1 MPIGVSVERRE
12 VTLYPSYVFLLT
24 PVGLRK
30 SLKVSYDI
38 TDPTMAESLR
48 EASGSLE
55 VLEAGDEGKKK
66 SKFKVFKSFFGK
78 KKKKEPED
86 GRGGRKLQPSLSSS
100 NINISALKPV
110 HEDQTEPRAKSNMGS
125 KALSHDSIFMMDPE
139 PANKIYPSPE
149 LQRGRSLQRPYVSR
163 TLPRTGTSSLH
174 RAVFGVTFG
183 PMLPYVP
190 RSALWAGGSD
200 IAESPSLLPRQRS
213 ISPPLIRSDTISK
226 DLEEISVDEE
236 SPESSPK
243 DVSEQILT
251 MKKGKGQ
258 VKKSGEISSL
268 GGHQPEQFPARGAA
282 SFLFCHSL
290 QSSFEPSP
298 GPVHSQSLTTLTV
311 ITSPSSA
318 QLPIGFSTPASPKV
332 EPKQGKPGVP
342 LVSQEEKSTT
352 TSQEAVQ
359 KKPKNDSAGTSS
371 LEQSKKTETPDKKTA
386 EQTANP
392 DAAGT
397 QGYLPTTAFG
407 RQCARRGPGAIGMS
421 ECGLRGRTFKQFP
434 VFSADL
440 SLEQST
446 TPPAI
451 SVTPQEGL
459 SDTDGL
465 GKRNTGMDFKAGTAA
480 GAQSVPEDV
489 EGSTVGDPST
499 CREDGAP
506 GANRPEAMASLSSAA
521 TEAEAFKDP
530 SRTQSGREEACSSDL
545 QGIRLET
552 PPLRSLSLA
561 VVKFHAEEESSDSE
575 SSSEVGGGSDQVPP
589 RPASQQ
595 EKPKGD
601 QKVFPKPGSSAVEP
615 SRPGQQLASRSP
627 SWAGARPE
635 AEEASLDSESVPEDE
650 DTSEQQVRPGRSLQ
664 SAGKP
669 DRGQEVFAEPKS
681 PASKVLGEPKVST
694 EWHSYADKYKSAD
707 PSRAWKEKPKDQGGT
722 PSVSKSVLKEWD
734 ASMQRLAL
742 QQLPQSFAKPAAQQ
756 QVSSGLVRAL
766 ARRSGF
772 AEHLLPQ
779 SGMGAKAEQQASACL
794 ESTARDWGLSLE
806 PLPPRTSLKH
816 LMGRKVGQPVSKSPE
831 IAMTPGVNSAAL
843 KCHSKPPP
851 KPTAGDAF
859 PPGPKHVSVSKQVL
873 PPKDPFWALLRSVVE
888 KQVPPGAE
896 SAVVEKDASMQPL
909 VPKHRSP
916 RQPLVRRQVSVSPES
931 AAAEGGASGGPLLP
945 THSARPLVNPQ
956 SQQISENA
964 AVKKGTAAEL
974 PRGGPFQPSGRP
986 RLQAQTLPPGSVSAS
1001 EGSGPEEKMPPP
1013 HTSRAW
1019 VSPRVEQEASSGSA
1033 SAPAARSTPV
1043 ESKPPKSALQ
1053 AWGNRKS
1060 KQAASTGLEGA
1071 VAEKG
1076 GSKVQRPPRMS
1087 SQSPMKPVGKQAV
1100 SAGPESVAAKKEA
1113 CAEPLPPRQFSRSL
1127 AGHKVQQISSNF
1139 ESSAAE
1145 GAVSGKPLPPKNP
1158 TQVLVRS
1165 KVQEM
1170 SLRLENKAL
1179 EGNTSKKSP
1188 IPRYPSQSFVKYM
1201 AERVFSESPAAERGF
1216 HTNPPSTNP
1225 PSKPSMRPEAQGQV
1239 FSGQK
1244 NASMGG
1250 GISSQLLPWKGPL
1263 RSSGRPE
1270 DPKEASSH
1278 SESAPAKSSGSK
1290 KQPPP
1295 RYLSQALG
1303 KLEYQQYGSL
1313 VSVSALED
1321 RKSFKDKLPSGGPSQ
1336 AKKGPESQPHVS
1348 STGSASARVGWSC
1361 SEGPLPRRSSFWA
1374 FADPEH
1380 QRQVPSGSVGAAAEG
1395 AISGSNP
1402 SSRSVPKGPASPH
1415 RAKKRSHS
1423 SEDLIKNI
1431 LASAAKPVKFTFAPA
1446 SQTSTSGVTYPKEE
1460 VVKSSDPNNSHSD
1473 VSTAEADVE
1482 NVFGIRVRKI
1492 PTSDKFKDET
1502 QDDRTK
1508 LSSLSL
1514 GPKSFPVCKGKRIRR
1529 SASHGF
1535 LGTAEHLIPGY
1546 EFAEKQQD
1554 RPKSEIIAGNQPACK
1569 VPGKAPGRQEYY
1581 SISDPTWITELRT
1594 KNRATIKEP
1603 SRAGDTLEDENQ
1615 PASSLTFS
1623 VNKQESARPSSNN
1636 KRPKIGSYSFLEA
1649 RGKLKGGR
1657 TVLLSHRRSSMSL
1670 TACVSFA
1677 VVLVGFEDEGTFQE
1691 LAVGKGI
1698 QRSSTPPAMLQE
1710 PVQPEEPVWFSVAK
1724 KKAKAWSQEPYN
1736 RNHALSSSWVESQHF
1751 K

>member
-12 VTLYPSYVFLLT
+12 VTLYPSYVL
-24 PVGLRK
+24 GLRK

-86 GRGGRKLQPSLSSS
+86 ARGGRK
-100 NINISALKPV
+100 A
-110 HEDQTEPRAKSNMGS
+110 ESNMGS

-139 PANKIYPSPE
+139 PANKIYLSTE

-174 RAVFGVTFG
+174 RAVFGITFG
-183 PMLPYVP
+183 PVLPYVP
-190 RSALWAGGSD
+190 RSALWAGRSD
-200 IAESPSLLPRQRS
+200 IAESPSLLPCQRS

-226 DLEEISVDEE
+226 DLEEISIDEE

-251 MKKGKGQ
+251 MKK
-258 VKKSGEISSL
+258 
-268 GGHQPEQFPARGAA
+268 
-282 SFLFCHSL
+282 
-290 QSSFEPSP
+290 
-298 GPVHSQSLTTLTV
+298 
-311 ITSPSSA
+311 
-318 QLPIGFSTPASPKV
+318 V
-332 EPKQGKPGVP
+332 EPKQGKPGIL

-352 TSQEAVQ
+352 TSQDAVQ

-397 QGYLPTTAFG
+397 QGYLSTMAFG
-407 RQCARRGPGAIGMS
+407 RQCARRGSGAIGMS
-421 ECGLRGRTFKQFP
+421 ECGLGGRTFKQFS
-434 VFSADL
+434 VISADL

-446 TPPAI
+446 TPPAK

-499 CREDGAP
+499 CREDGAQE
-506 GANRPEAMASLSSAA
+506 AKRPEAMASLSSAA

-545 QGIRLET
+545 QGIQLKMASVQDIPTVCREKLESVQDIPTVCREKPPGKCLPAFTAGISALPRALAKRGVSVET
-552 PPLRSLSLA
+552 PALRSRLSLA

-575 SSSEVGGGSDQVPP
+575 SSSEVGGGSEQVPP

-615 SRPGQQLASRSP
+615 SQPGQQLASGSP
-627 SWAGARPE
+627 SWAVARPE
-635 AEEASLDSESVPEDE
+635 AEEDSLEGRRHLEAAVGCFHAAARSPTASSVLCEAGC
-650 DTSEQQVRPGRSLQ
+650 SAASVVRPGE
-664 SAGKP
+664 GF
-669 DRGQEVFAEPKS
+669 GTAER
-681 PASKVLGEPKVST
+681 LC
-694 EWHSYADKYKSAD
+694 
-707 PSRAWKEKPKDQGGT
+707 RA
-722 PSVSKSVLKEWD
+722 
-734 ASMQRLAL
+734 
-742 QQLPQSFAKPAAQQ
+742 PAAP
-756 QVSSGLVRAL
+756 VRDGRQGRA
-766 ARRSGF
+766 AR
-772 AEHLLPQ
+772 P
-779 SGMGAKAEQQASACL
+779 SACL

-816 LMGRKVGQPVSKSPE
+816 LMGREVGQPVSKSPE

-843 KCHSKPPP
+843 KWHSKPPP

-859 PPGPKHVSVSKQVL
+859 PPGPEHVSVSKQVL

-888 KQVPPGAE
+888 ERVPPGAE

-916 RQPLVRRQVSVSPES
+916 RQPLVQRQVSVSPES
-931 AAAEGGASGGPLLP
+931 TAAEGGASGGPLLP
-945 THSARPLVNPQ
+945 KHSARPLVNPQ

-964 AVKKGTAAEL
+964 AVKEGTSAEL
-974 PRGGPFQPSGRP
+974 PGGGPFQLSGRP
-986 RLQAQTLPPGSVSAS
+986 RLQAQTLPPDSVSAS

-1076 GSKVQRPPRMS
+1076 GSKAHPPP
-1087 SQSPMKPVGKQAV
+1087 QSPMKPVGKQAV

-1139 ESSAAE
+1139 ESNAAE

-1165 KVQEM
+1165 KVQEI

-1201 AERVFSESPAAERGF
+1201 AERVFSESPAAEQGF

-1225 PSKPSMRPEAQGQV
+1225 PSKPSMRPEAQCQV

-1244 NASMGG
+1244 NANMGG
-1250 GISSQLLPWKGPL
+1250 GISSQLLPWKGPG

-1270 DPKEASSH
+1270 DPKGVSSH

-1295 RYLSQALG
+1295 RYLSQALR
-1303 KLEYQQYGSL
+1303 KLEYQQYGSP

-1321 RKSFKDKLPSGGPSQ
+1321 RKSFEDKLPSGGPSQ

-1348 STGSASARVGWSC
+1348 STGSASAPVGWSC
-1361 SEGPLPRRSSFWA
+1361 SEEPLPRRSSFWA

-1380 QRQVPSGSVGAAAEG
+1380 QQQVPSGSVGTAAEG

-1415 RAKKRSHS
+1415 RTKKRSHS

-1473 VSTAEADVE
+1473 VSTTEADVE

-1603 SRAGDTLEDENQ
+1603 SRAGDILEDENQ
-1615 PASSLTFS
+1615 PASSLTFN
-1623 VNKQESARPSSNN
+1623 VNKQEQVALKKLLQPTKGVPFVKNLTSNLGN
-1636 KRPKIGSYSFLEA
+1636 HG
-1649 RGKLKGGR
+1649 
-1657 TVLLSHRRSSMSL
+1657 
-1670 TACVSFA
+1670 
-1677 VVLVGFEDEGTFQE
+1677 
-1691 LAVGKGI
+1691 LA
-1698 QRSSTPPAMLQE
+1698 TE
-1710 PVQPEEPVWFSVAK
+1710 
-1724 KKAKAWSQEPYN
+1724 
-1736 RNHALSSSWVESQHF
+1736 
-1751 K
+1751 

>member
-1 MPIGVSVERRE
+1 
-12 VTLYPSYVFLLT
+12 
-24 PVGLRK
+24 
-30 SLKVSYDI
+30 
-38 TDPTMAESLR
+38 MAESLR

-55 VLEAGDEGKKK
+55 VLEASDEGKKK

-86 GRGGRKLQPSLSSS
+86 ARGGRKLKPSLSSG

-139 PANKIYPSPE
+139 PASKIYPSPE
-149 LQRGRSLQRPYVSR
+149 LQRGRSLQRSYVSR
-163 TLPRTGTSSLH
+163 TLPRTGTGSLH
-174 RAVFGVTFG
+174 RAVSGVTFG

-200 IAESPSLLPRQRS
+200 VTESPSLLPRQRS

-226 DLEEISVDEE
+226 DFEEISVDEE
-236 SPESSPK
+236 TPESSPK

-251 MKKGKGQ
+251 MKKG
-258 VKKSGEISSL
+258 
-268 GGHQPEQFPARGAA
+268 
-282 SFLFCHSL
+282 
-290 QSSFEPSP
+290 
-298 GPVHSQSLTTLTV
+298 
-311 ITSPSSA
+311 
-318 QLPIGFSTPASPKV
+318 

-359 KKPKNDSAGTSS
+359 KKPKNDSAGASS

-392 DAAGT
+392 EAAGT
-397 QGYLPTTAFG
+397 QGYLSTAAFG

-421 ECGLRGRTFKQFP
+421 ECGLRGRTFKQFS
-434 VFSADL
+434 VFSVDL
-440 SLEQST
+440 SLEQCT
-446 TPPAI
+446 TPPAK

-459 SDTDGL
+459 SDKDGL

-506 GANRPEAMASLSSAA
+506 GANRPEAIASLSSAA
-521 TEAEAFKDP
+521 TEAEVFKDP
-530 SRTQSGREEACSSDL
+530 SRTQSEREEACSSDL
-545 QGIRLET
+545 QGIQLKMESVQGIPTVCREKPPGKCLPAFTAGISAPPSALAKRGVSVET
-552 PPLRSLSLA
+552 PPLGSLSLA
-561 VVKFHAEEESSDSE
+561 VVKFQAEEESSDSE
-575 SSSEVGGGSDQVPP
+575 SSSEVGGGSEQVPP
-589 RPASQQ
+589 RPAFQR

-615 SRPGQQLASRSP
+615 SRPGQQPASRSP
-627 SWAGARPE
+627 SWTAARPE
-635 AEEASLDSESVPEDE
+635 AEEASLDSESAPEDE
-650 DTSEQQVRPGRSLQ
+650 DTSEQQVRPRRSLQ

-669 DRGQEVFAEPKS
+669 DRGQEVFTETKS
-681 PASKVLGEPKVST
+681 SASEVLGEPKAST
-694 EWHSYADKYKSAD
+694 EWHSYADKYKSVD
-707 PSRAWKEKPKDQGGT
+707 PPRAWKEKPKDQGGT
-722 PSVSKSVLKEWD
+722 PSVSKSALKEWD
-734 ASMQRLAL
+734 VSMQRLAL
-742 QQLPQSFAKPAAQQ
+742 QQLPQSFAKPAVRQ
-756 QVSSGLVRAL
+756 QVSSGPARAL
-766 ARRSGF
+766 AQRSGS

-779 SGMGAKAEQQASACL
+779 SGTGAKAEQQASACL

-806 PLPPRTSLKH
+806 PLPPRTSSKL
-816 LMGRKVGQPVSKSPE
+816 LMRRKVGQPVSKSPE
-831 IAMTPGVNSAAL
+831 IAMTPGVNPAAL

-851 KPTAGDAF
+851 KLPAGDAF
-859 PPGPKHVSVSKQVL
+859 PPGPEHVSISKQVL
-873 PPKDPFWALLRSVVE
+873 PPKGPFWTSLRSVVE

-896 SAVVEKDASMQPL
+896 SAVVEKDTSMQPL
-909 VPKHRSP
+909 VPKHQSP
-916 RQPLVRRQVSVSPES
+916 RQPLVQRQVSASPES

-945 THSARPLVNPQ
+945 KHSARPLVNPQ

-964 AVKKGTAAEL
+964 AVNEGTSAEP
-974 PRGGPFQPSGRP
+974 PRGGPSQPSGRP
-986 RLQAQTLPPGSVSAS
+986 RLQAQTLPPDSVRAS

-1033 SAPAARSTPV
+1033 SAPAARSTLV
-1043 ESKPPKSALQ
+1043 EPKPPKSPLQ
-1053 AWGNRKS
+1053 ALGNRKS

-1076 GSKVQRPPRMS
+1076 GSKAQPPPRMS

-1113 CAEPLPPRQFSRSL
+1113 SAEPLPPRQFSRSL

-1139 ESSAAE
+1139 ESNAVE

-1158 TQVLVRS
+1158 TQVLIRS

-1179 EGNTSKKSP
+1179 EGNMSKKSP

-1201 AERVFSESPAAERGF
+1201 AERVFSESPAAEWGF

-1225 PSKPSMRPEAQGQV
+1225 PSKPSMRPEAQCQV
-1239 FSGQK
+1239 FSGQE
-1244 NASMGG
+1244 NANMGG

-1263 RSSGRPE
+1263 QSSGRPQ
-1270 DPKEASSH
+1270 DPKEVSSH
-1278 SESAPAKSSGSK
+1278 SESAPVKSSGSK

-1303 KLEYQQYGSL
+1303 KLEYQQDGSL

-1321 RKSFKDKLPSGGPSQ
+1321 RKSFEDKLPSGGPSQ

-1348 STGSASARVGWSC
+1348 STGSASVPVGWSC
-1361 SEGPLPRRSSFWA
+1361 SEEPLPRRSSFWA
-1374 FADPEH
+1374 FADPER
-1380 QRQVPSGSVGAAAEG
+1380 QQQVPSGSAGAAAEG

-1402 SSRSVPKGPASPH
+1402 SSWSVPKGPASPH
-1415 RAKKRSHS
+1415 GTKKRSHS

-1431 LASAAKPVKFTFAPA
+1431 LAPAAKPVKFTFAPA

-1473 VSTAEADVE
+1473 VATTKADVE
-1482 NVFGIRVRKI
+1482 NVFGIRLRKI
-1492 PTSDKFKDET
+1492 PTSDKFKGET

-1514 GPKSFPVCKGKRIRR
+1514 GPKSFPVRKGKRIRR

-1554 RPKSEIIAGNQPACK
+1554 RPKSEIIAGNQPAYK

-1581 SISDPTWITELRT
+1581 SISEPTWITEVKEKQKSSQALLPRKELRT
-1594 KNRATIKEP
+1594 KNRAAIKEP
-1603 SRAGDTLEDENQ
+1603 SRAGGILEDENQ
-1615 PASSLTFS
+1615 LASSCIFN
-1623 VNKQESARPSSNN
+1623 VNKQGQMAL
-1636 KRPKIGSYSFLEA
+1636 K
-1649 RGKLKGGR
+1649 KLLQPTKGG
-1657 TVLLSHRRSSMSL
+1657 
-1670 TACVSFA
+1670 
-1677 VVLVGFEDEGTFQE
+1677 FEGDGTFQE

-1698 QRSSTPPAMLQE
+1698 QRSSTPPATLQE

-1724 KKAKAWSQEPYN
+1724 KKAKAWSHITEIM
-1736 RNHALSSSWVESQHF
+1736 H
-1751 K
+1751 

>member
-1 MPIGVSVERRE
+1 MSKMRSR
-12 VTLYPSYVFLLT
+12 S
-24 PVGLRK
+24 
-30 SLKVSYDI
+30 SS
-38 TDPTMAESLR
+38 DPTMAESLR

-86 GRGGRKLQPSLSSS
+86 AWGGRKLKPSLSSS
-100 NINISALKPV
+100 SINISALKPV
-110 HEDQTEPRAKSNMGS
+110 HEGQTEPRAKSNMGS

-139 PANKIYPSPE
+139 PAKKIYPSPE

-174 RAVFGVTFG
+174 RNFGVTFG

-251 MKKGKGQ
+251 
-258 VKKSGEISSL
+258 VK
-268 GGHQPEQFPARGAA
+268 
-282 SFLFCHSL
+282 
-290 QSSFEPSP
+290 
-298 GPVHSQSLTTLTV
+298 
-311 ITSPSSA
+311 
-318 QLPIGFSTPASPKV
+318 KV

-359 KKPKNDSAGTSS
+359 KKPKNDSAGASS
-371 LEQSKKTETPDKKTA
+371 LEQSKKTETPDEKTA

-397 QGYLPTTAFG
+397 QGYLSTTAFG

-421 ECGLRGRTFKQFP
+421 ECGLRGRTFKQFS
-434 VFSADL
+434 VLSADL

-446 TPPAI
+446 TPPAK

-499 CREDGAP
+499 CHEDGAP

-545 QGIRLET
+545 QGIQLKMESGQDTPTVCREKPPGKRLPAFTAGISAPPSALAKRGVSVET
-552 PPLRSLSLA
+552 PPLRSLSPA
-561 VVKFHAEEESSDSE
+561 VVKFQAEEESSDSE
-575 SSSEVGGGSDQVPP
+575 SSSEVGAGSEQVPP

-627 SWAGARPE
+627 SWAVAQPE
-635 AEEASLDSESVPEDE
+635 AEEASLDSETVPEDE

-669 DRGQEVFAEPKS
+669 DRGQEVFTEPRS
-681 PASKVLGEPKVST
+681 SASKVLGEPKVST

-722 PSVSKSVLKEWD
+722 PSVLKSVLKRD
-734 ASMQRLAL
+734 VSMQRLAL
-742 QQLPQSFAKPAAQQ
+742 QQLPQSFAKPAVQQ
-756 QVSSGLVRAL
+756 QVSSGPVRAL
-766 ARRSGF
+766 AQRGGF

-779 SGMGAKAEQQASACL
+779 SGTGAKAEQQASACL

-816 LMGRKVGQPVSKSPE
+816 LMRRKVGQPVSKSPE

-859 PPGPKHVSVSKQVL
+859 PPGPGHVSVSKQVL

-888 KQVPPGAE
+888 EQVPPGAE
-896 SAVVEKDASMQPL
+896 SAVVEKDASVQPL
-909 VPKHRSP
+909 VPKHQFP

-931 AAAEGGASGGPLLP
+931 AAAEGRASGGPLLP
-945 THSARPLVNPQ
+945 RHSARPLVNPQ

-964 AVKKGTAAEL
+964 AVKEGTSAEL

-986 RLQAQTLPPGSVSAS
+986 RLQAQTLPPDSVSAS

-1019 VSPRVEQEASSGSA
+1019 VSPRVEQKASSGSA

-1076 GSKVQRPPRMS
+1076 GSKARPPPRMS

-1113 CAEPLPPRQFSRSL
+1113 SAEPLPPRQFSRSL

-1139 ESSAAE
+1139 ESNAAK

-1201 AERVFSESPAAERGF
+1201 AERVFSESPAAERGI

-1225 PSKPSMRPEAQGQV
+1225 PSKPSMRPEAQCQV

-1244 NASMGG
+1244 NANMGG
-1250 GISSQLLPWKGPL
+1250 GISSQLLPWKSPL
-1263 RSSGRPE
+1263 QSSGRPK
-1270 DPKEASSH
+1270 DPKEVSSR

-1295 RYLSQALG
+1295 RYLSHALG

-1321 RKSFKDKLPSGGPSQ
+1321 RKSFQGKLPSGGPSQ

-1348 STGSASARVGWSC
+1348 STGSASVPVGWSC
-1361 SEGPLPRRSSFWA
+1361 SEEPLPRRSSFWA

-1380 QRQVPSGSVGAAAEG
+1380 QQQVPSGSVGAAAEG

-1402 SSRSVPKGPASPH
+1402 SSRCVPKGPASPH
-1415 RAKKRSHS
+1415 GTKKRSHS
-1423 SEDLIKNI
+1423 SEDLIKSI

-1446 SQTSTSGVTYPKEE
+1446 SQTSTSGVTYPKKE
-1460 VVKSSDPNNSHSD
+1460 VVKSSDPNNSHSG
-1473 VSTAEADVE
+1473 VSTTKADVE

-1514 GPKSFPVCKGKRIRR
+1514 GPKSFPICKGKRIRR

-1554 RPKSEIIAGNQPACK
+1554 RPKSEIIAGNQPAYK

-1581 SISDPTWITELRT
+1581 SISEPTWITEPRT

-1603 SRAGDTLEDENQ
+1603 SRAGDLLEDENQ
-1615 PASSLTFS
+1615 PASSFTFN
-1623 VNKQESARPSSNN
+1623 VNKQEQMALKKLLQLTKGVPFVKNLTSNLGN
-1636 KRPKIGSYSFLEA
+1636 HG
-1649 RGKLKGGR
+1649 
-1657 TVLLSHRRSSMSL
+1657 
-1670 TACVSFA
+1670 
-1677 VVLVGFEDEGTFQE
+1677 
-1691 LAVGKGI
+1691 LA
-1698 QRSSTPPAMLQE
+1698 TE
-1710 PVQPEEPVWFSVAK
+1710 
-1724 KKAKAWSQEPYN
+1724 
-1736 RNHALSSSWVESQHF
+1736 
-1751 K
+1751 

>member
-1 MPIGVSVERRE
+1 
-12 VTLYPSYVFLLT
+12 
-24 PVGLRK
+24 
-30 SLKVSYDI
+30 
-38 TDPTMAESLR
+38 MAESLR

-86 GRGGRKLQPSLSSS
+86 TWGGRKLKPSLSSD
-100 NINISALKPV
+100 NINIFALKPV

-125 KALSHDSIFMMDPE
+125 KALSYDSIFMMDPE
-139 PANKIYPSPE
+139 PAYKIYPSPE
-149 LQRGRSLQRPYVSR
+149 LQRGRSLQRPYVSK
-163 TLPRTGTSSLH
+163 TLPRTGTGSLH
-174 RAVFGVTFG
+174 RAVSGVTFG
-183 PMLPYVP
+183 RMLPYVP

-200 IAESPSLLPRQRS
+200 ITESPSLLPRQRS
-213 ISPPLIRSDTISK
+213 ISPPLTRSDTISK

-251 MKKGKGQ
+251 MK
-258 VKKSGEISSL
+258 
-268 GGHQPEQFPARGAA
+268 
-282 SFLFCHSL
+282 
-290 QSSFEPSP
+290 
-298 GPVHSQSLTTLTV
+298 
-311 ITSPSSA
+311 
-318 QLPIGFSTPASPKV
+318 KV

-359 KKPKNDSAGTSS
+359 KKPKNDSAGASS

-397 QGYLPTTAFG
+397 QGYLSTTAFG

-421 ECGLRGRTFKQFP
+421 ECGLRGRTFKQSS

-446 TPPAI
+446 TPPAK

-459 SDTDGL
+459 SDKDGL
-465 GKRNTGMDFKAGTAA
+465 GKRNTGMDFKAGTTA
-480 GAQSVPEDV
+480 GAQSVLEDV

-506 GANRPEAMASLSSAA
+506 GASRPEAIASLLSAA

-530 SRTQSGREEACSSDL
+530 SRTQSETEEACSSDL
-545 QGIRLET
+545 QGIQLKMESAQDIPTVCREKPPGKCLPAFTAGISAPPSDLAKRGVSVGT

-561 VVKFHAEEESSDSE
+561 VVKFQAEEESPDSE
-575 SSSEVGGGSDQVPP
+575 SSSEAGGGSEQVPP

-595 EKPKGD
+595 EKPKDD
-601 QKVFPKPGSSAVEP
+601 QKVFPQPGSSAVEP
-615 SRPGQQLASRSP
+615 SRPGSP
-627 SWAGARPE
+627 SWAVARPE
-635 AEEASLDSESVPEDE
+635 AKEASLDSESVPEDE
-650 DTSEQQVRPGRSLQ
+650 DTSEQQVRPGHSLQ

-669 DRGQEVFAEPKS
+669 DRGQEVFTEPKS
-681 PASKVLGEPKVST
+681 SAPKVLGEPKVST

-722 PSVSKSVLKEWD
+722 PSASKSVLKEWD
-734 ASMQRLAL
+734 VSMQRLAL
-742 QQLPQSFAKPAAQQ
+742 QQLPQSFAKPAVQ
-756 QVSSGLVRAL
+756 QVSSGPVRAL
-766 ARRSGF
+766 AQRSGS

-779 SGMGAKAEQQASACL
+779 SGTGAKAKQQASACL
-794 ESTARDWGLSLE
+794 ESTARDWSLSLE
-806 PLPPRTSLKH
+806 PLPPRTSSKH
-816 LMGRKVGQPVSKSPE
+816 LMRRKVGQPVSKSPE
-831 IAMTPGVNSAAL
+831 IAMTPGVDSAAL

-851 KPTAGDAF
+851 KPTAGNAF
-859 PPGPKHVSVSKQVL
+859 PPGPEHVSVSKQVL
-873 PPKDPFWALLRSVVE
+873 PPKGRFWALLRSVVE
-888 KQVPPGAE
+888 KQVPPRAE

-909 VPKHRSP
+909 VPKHQSP
-916 RQPLVRRQVSVSPES
+916 RQPLVQQQVSASPES

-945 THSARPLVNPQ
+945 KHSARPLVNPQ

-964 AVKKGTAAEL
+964 AVKKGTSAEL
-974 PRGGPFQPSGRP
+974 PRRGPVQPSGRP
-986 RLQAQTLPPGSVSAS
+986 RLQAQTLPADSVSAS

-1033 SAPAARSTPV
+1033 SAPSARSTPV

-1076 GSKVQRPPRMS
+1076 GSKAQPPPRMS

-1113 CAEPLPPRQFSRSL
+1113 SAEPLPPRQFSRSL
-1127 AGHKVQQISSNF
+1127 AVHKVQQISSNF

-1158 TQVLVRS
+1158 IQIWVRF
-1165 KVQEM
+1165 KVREM

-1179 EGNTSKKSP
+1179 EGNTSKKSL
-1188 IPRYPSQSFVKYM
+1188 IPRYPSRSFVKYM
-1201 AERVFSESPAAERGF
+1201 AERVFSESPVAERGF

-1225 PSKPSMRPEAQGQV
+1225 PSKPSMRPEAQCQV
-1239 FSGQK
+1239 FSGQE
-1244 NASMGG
+1244 NANMGG

-1263 RSSGRPE
+1263 QSSGRPE
-1270 DPKEASSH
+1270 DPKEVSSH

-1313 VSVSALED
+1313 VSVSALGD
-1321 RKSFKDKLPSGGPSQ
+1321 RKSFEDKLPSGGPSQ
-1336 AKKGPESQPHVS
+1336 AKKGRESQPHVS
-1348 STGSASARVGWSC
+1348 STGSASAPVGWSC
-1361 SEGPLPRRSSFWA
+1361 SEKPLPRRSSFWA

-1380 QRQVPSGSVGAAAEG
+1380 QQQVPSGSGGAAAEG
-1395 AISGSNP
+1395 AISGRNP

-1415 RAKKRSHS
+1415 GTKKRSHS

-1431 LASAAKPVKFTFAPA
+1431 LASSAKPVKFTFAPA

-1473 VSTAEADVE
+1473 VSTTEAGIE
-1482 NVFGIRVRKI
+1482 NVFGIRLRKI

-1529 SASHGF
+1529 STSHRF

-1554 RPKSEIIAGNQPACK
+1554 RPKSEIIAGNQPAYK

-1581 SISDPTWITELRT
+1581 SISEPTWITELRT
-1594 KNRATIKEP
+1594 KNRAAIKEP
-1603 SRAGDTLEDENQ
+1603 LRA
-1615 PASSLTFS
+1615 SLS
-1623 VNKQESARPSSNN
+1623 
-1636 KRPKIGSYSFLEA
+1636 
-1649 RGKLKGGR
+1649 
-1657 TVLLSHRRSSMSL
+1657 
-1670 TACVSFA
+1670 
-1677 VVLVGFEDEGTFQE
+1677 
-1691 LAVGKGI
+1691 
-1698 QRSSTPPAMLQE
+1698 
-1710 PVQPEEPVWFSVAK
+1710 
-1724 KKAKAWSQEPYN
+1724 
-1736 RNHALSSSWVESQHF
+1736 
-1751 K
+1751 